1 LREPPSR
8 LAEVDL
14 VIVNGGD
21 EDAVDNRLPAHTA
34 RMSLSP
40 TRLVNLISGDEDEL
54 DSLDGRTVHAV
65 AGISNPQRFFDTLT
79 RLGCNVVPHQFPD
92 HHLFVE
98 ADLEFD
104 DDLPVIMTEKDAVK
118 LNRLAFASQHNQFWY
133 LEVEAILPE
142 TEINGLLSRI
152 GLIPATNGV

>member
-1 LREPPSR
+1 
-8 LAEVDL
+8 

-21 EDAVDNRLPAHTA
+21 EDAVDSRLPMQTA
-34 RMSLSP
+34 RMSLAP
-40 TRLVNLISGDEDEL
+40 VRLVNIVSGGEDEL

-79 RLGCNVVPHQFPD
+79 GLGCQVVPHQFPD

-98 ADLEFD
+98 SDLEFD

-118 LNRLAFASQHNQFWY
+118 LNRLAFASHHNQFWY
-133 LEVEAILPE
+133 LEVDAILPE
-142 TEINGLLSRI
+142 TEINGLLIRT
-152 GLIPATNGV
+152 GLLPVANGV